1 MKITIITQART
12 GSTRLPNKVLKK
24 INNETLLEIHL
35 KRISQSQKATNVI
48 VATTIK
54 KEDDLI
60 ENEAK
65 RLQLNFSRGSE
76 DDVLDR
82 FYQAVKDEKPNYVVR
97 VTSDCP
103 LLDPELLDKIIDFA
117 IQNKSDYCSN
127 CTEDTF
133 PDGQDIEVFT
143 FLALETA
150 WKNAKLMSEREHVTP
165 YIRNNQQ
172 FKKVEYPSPFPQYK
186 NVRLTVDEPNDFEV
200 LSKVIHELGTD
211 KKWNEYAQL
220 YLEDESIHSLNNKTK
235 RNEGYLISL
244 QKDSI

>member
-1 MKITIITQART
+1 MNITIITQART

-24 INNETLLEIHL
+24 INDETLLEIHL
-35 KRISQSQKATNVI
+35 KRISQSTKATNII
-48 VATTIK
+48 VATTVK

-82 FYQAVKDEKPNYVVR
+82 FYQAVKNEKPNYVVR

-103 LLDPELLDKIIDFA
+103 LLDPELVDKVIDFT
-117 IQNKSDYCSN
+117 IKNKVDYCTN
-127 CTEDTF
+127 CATETF

-143 FLALETA
+143 FSALETA
-150 WKNAKLMSEREHVTP
+150 WKNAKLLSEREHVTP
-165 YIRNNQQ
+165 YIRNNKQ
-172 FKKVEYPSPFPQYK
+172 FTKIDYPSPFPQYK
-186 NVRLTVDEPNDFEV
+186 DVRLTVDEPNDFEV
-200 LSKVIHELGTD
+200 ITKVIHELGTD

-220 YLEDESIHSLNNKTK
+220 YIENEAIHSLNSSTI
-235 RNEGYLISL
+235 RNEGYLKSL
-244 QKDSI
+244 QKD